1 MPTYLALATYKQRT
15 TIDASV
21 VQLCENKGKDVNW
34 WLESGSAEIK
44 TRLAKRYA
52 VDFADPGPVPDQII
66 KWLIR
71 LVNIDVWECAGG
83 LPEGREDGWADAARQ
98 QVYTELEKA
107 ADAENGL
114 FELPLRNTDKL
125 GTSAIN
131 KGGPMVAFNNTI
143 YGYFDDQACLRDQE
157 GW

>member
-15 TIDASV
+15 TIDASIV
-21 VQLCENKGKDVNW
+21 TLCENKGKDVAW
-34 WLESGSAEIK
+34 WLESASAQIN

-52 VDFADPGPVPDQII
+52 VDFASPGPVPDQII
-66 KWLIR
+66 FWLIR

-83 LPEGREDGWADAARQ
+83 LPEGREDGWADAARK
-98 QVYTELEKA
+98 QVYEEIKEA

-114 FELPLRNTDKL
+114 YELPLRNTDPL
-125 GTSAIN
+125 GASAIN
-131 KGGPMVAFNNTI
+131 KGGPMVVSFNTI
-143 YGYFDDQACLRDQE
+143 YGHFDAQAADRDGG